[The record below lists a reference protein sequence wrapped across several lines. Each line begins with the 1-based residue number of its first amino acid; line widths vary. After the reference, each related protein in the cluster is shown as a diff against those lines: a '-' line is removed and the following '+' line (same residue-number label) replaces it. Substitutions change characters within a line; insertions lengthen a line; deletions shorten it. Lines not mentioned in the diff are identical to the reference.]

1 MLTLHA
7 PEAIHPPK
15 RPTVLCI
22 DDDALVLRFF
32 QAFLESSGYRAL
44 AATDGLQGLALAR
57 QDRPDVILLDVMMRG
72 LSGFDI
78 CRKFRADPALRDI
91 PIILLTVLSDPG
103 VAITGREAGADLT
116 LTRLAD
122 PKTILT
128 AIAHVLSERGAR
140 HEGERAP
147 GAGSG

>member
-22 DDDALVLRFF
+22 DDDAIVLRFF

-44 AATDGLQGLALAR
+44 ATTDGLQGLALAH
-57 QDRPDVILLDVMMRG
+57 QDLPDMILLDVMMRG

-78 CRKFRADPALRDI
+78 CRKFRADPALRAI
-91 PIILLTVLSDPG
+91 PIILLTDRFERSRG
-103 VAITGREAGADLT
+103 GEHRAGGGGRPHTHKAGA
-116 LTRLAD
+116 
-122 PKTILT
+122 P
-128 AIAHVLSERGAR
+128 
-140 HEGERAP
+140 
-147 GAGSG
+147 